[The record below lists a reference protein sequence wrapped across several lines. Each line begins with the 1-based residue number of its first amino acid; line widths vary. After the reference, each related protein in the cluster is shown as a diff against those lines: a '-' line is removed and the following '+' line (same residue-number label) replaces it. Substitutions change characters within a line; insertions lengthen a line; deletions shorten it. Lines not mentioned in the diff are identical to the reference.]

1 MNAYDLYTFYIEPAD
16 LKGQAHKVKV
26 ERVEVAEVFN
36 PGRKKNEPKIILHL
50 AGKKKALSL
59 NKTRTGQMIALTG
72 TPEIEK
78 WTGVEIMIEPGK
90 QSGKDTILIKPAPQP
105 LPGTPA
111 KTGEPEKQNISEDV
125 ITAYSNLCI
134 SAGLD
139 QETRTAIL
147 RECGGDFELA
157 FNKVSEQYKEVLM

>member
-1 MNAYDLYTFYIEPAD
+1 MNAYDLYTFYIEPGD
-16 LKGQAHKVKV
+16 LKGQAVKVKV

-78 WTGVEIMIEPGK
+78 WTGVEIMIEPAK

-105 LPGTPA
+105 AGAPA
-111 KTGEPEKQNISEDV
+111 KKEEPVDV
-125 ITAYSNLCI
+125 ITAYSNLCNR
-134 SAGLD
+134 AGLD

-147 RECGGDFELA
+147 RECGGDFESALQ
-157 FNKVSEQYKEVLM
+157 KVSKQYAEILK